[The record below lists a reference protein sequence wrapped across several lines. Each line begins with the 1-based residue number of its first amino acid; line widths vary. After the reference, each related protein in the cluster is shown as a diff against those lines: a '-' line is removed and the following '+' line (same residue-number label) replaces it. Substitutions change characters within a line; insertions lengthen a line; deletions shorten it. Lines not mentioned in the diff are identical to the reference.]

1 MKFNI
6 KKKLLLVI
14 ITPIFLIGCSQN
26 KSIDIDLSDLP
37 KPKKI
42 KITNKADQINQK
54 PLVKELIRD
63 LVPLKDREQVLANF
77 KFGKKDPFSM
87 FETQP
92 KVNPFSSNFELTGF
106 LNTEKRKYVFVKYL
120 GNEGIISEDSIG
132 GLNTEFLPD
141 GAKVITIDPK
151 RKQLKINLE
160 NKDFTFEL

>member
-42 KITNKADQINQK
+42 KITNKADQVNQK
-54 PLVKELIRD
+54 PLDKVLIRD

-77 KFGKKDPFSM
+77 KFGKKDPFSQ
-87 FETQP
+87 EEIQV
-92 KVNPFSSNFELTGF
+92 KKRISDFELKGF
-106 LNTEKRKYVFVKYL
+106 LSTPNNKYVLVNYL
-120 GNEGIISEDSIG
+120 DMEGTITEESIG
-132 GLNTEFLPD
+132 GVNTDLLPNL
-141 GAKVITIDPK
+141 AKVLNIDPK
-151 RKQLKINLE
+151 NKKLIIFYE
-160 NKDFTFEL
+160 NEKFIFEL